1 MSRISLPRQLR
12 KVADRA
18 LLKSLESGL
27 EIVEDQLLAA
37 TSHAD
42 KIAGASARHLVEA
55 GGKRVRPTLVLLAAQ
70 LGDPTR
76 QDVLDA
82 AVVVELTHLATLY
95 HDDVMDDAPTRR
107 GVPTAQTIW
116 GNSVAILTGDLLFA
130 RASQVGSHLGQA
142 SLTLQADTFER
153 LCLGQLHETIGP
165 SESEDATAHYIQVMA
180 DKTGSLIS
188 ASARL
193 GIVLSGAPAEFE
205 EPLRVYGEKVGVAF
219 QLIDDVIDI
228 SEAGPSGKTP
238 GTDLRAGVPTLP
250 VLLLRKAA
258 ADGDSEAQSLIDFID
273 AGLEEDAKLNEAL
286 VRLRNHEVA
295 ELSYLEAKRWADEAV
310 EALEILPEGS
320 VKNALAQFAQAV
332 VDRTN

>member
-1 MSRISLPRQLR
+1 MSTISLPRQLK
-12 KVADRA
+12 KVSDRA
-18 LLKSLESGL
+18 LLKALEAGL
-27 EIVEDQLLAA
+27 EVVETKLLDS

-42 KIAGASARHLVEA
+42 KIASASVRHLVAA

-70 LGDPTR
+70 FGDASK
-76 QDVLDA
+76 QDVIDA

-107 GVPTAQTIW
+107 GVPTAQMIW
-116 GNSVAILTGDLLFA
+116 GNSIAILTGDLLFA
-130 RASQVGSHLGQA
+130 RASQVGSHLGQE

-165 SESEDATAHYIQVMA
+165 NENDDPINHYIQVMA
-180 DKTGSLIS
+180 DKTGSLIA

-193 GIVLSGAPAEFE
+193 GIMLSGAPREYM
-205 EPLRVYGEKVGVAF
+205 EPMGTYGEKVGVAF

-228 SEAGPSGKTP
+228 SAAGPSGKTP

-258 ADGDSEAQSLIDFID
+258 AGGDAEAVSLLALID
-273 AGLEEDAKLNEAL
+273 AGLQDESRLQEAL
-286 VRLRNHEVA
+286 QRLRNHPVA
-295 ELSYLEAKRWADEAV
+295 EQAYLEAKRWADEAV
-310 EALEILPEGS
+310 EAISSLPDGS
-320 VKNALAQFAQAV
+320 VKNALELFAQAV

>member
-1 MSRISLPRQLR
+1 VSPISLPRQLK
-12 KVADRA
+12 KVSDRA
-18 LLKSLESGL
+18 LLKSLEAGL
-27 EIVEDQLLAA
+27 EVVEENLKKA

-42 KIAGASARHLVEA
+42 KIAGASARHLVDA

-70 LGDPTR
+70 FGDATK
-76 QDVLDA
+76 QDVIDA

-107 GVPTAQTIW
+107 GVPTAQMIW
-116 GNSVAILTGDLLFA
+116 GNSIAILTGDLLFA
-130 RASQVGSHLGQA
+130 RASQVGSHLGQE

-165 SESEDATAHYIQVMA
+165 SETDNAIAHYIQVMA
-180 DKTGSLIS
+180 DKTGSLIA

-193 GIVLSGAPAEFE
+193 GIMLSGAPREYM
-205 EPLRVYGEKVGVAF
+205 EPMGAYGEKVGVAF

-258 ADGDSEAQSLIDFID
+258 ASGDAEAVSLLALIDG
-273 AGLEEDAKLNEAL
+273 GLEDDARLQEAL
-286 VRLRNHEVA
+286 VRLRNHPVA
-295 ELSYLEAKRWADEAV
+295 EESYLEAKRWADDAV
-310 EALEILPEGS
+310 AAISSLPEGP
-320 VKNALAQFAQAV
+320 VKNALELFAQAV
-332 VDRTN
+332 VDRKN

>member
-1 MSRISLPRQLR
+1 VSRISLPRQLR

-165 SESEDATAHYIQVMA
+165 SETEDATAHYIQVMA

-258 ADGDSEAQSLIDFID
+258 AAGDSEAQRLIDFID
-273 AGLEEDAKLNEAL
+273 DGLDEDAKLNEAL

>member
-1 MSRISLPRQLR
+1 MSKISLPKQLK
-12 KVADRA
+12 KVTDRA
-18 LLKSLESGL
+18 LLKAVESGL
-27 EIVEDQLLAA
+27 EKVEDLLQDA
-37 TSHAD
+37 TRYAD
-42 KIAGASARHLVEA
+42 SVAKDTARHLIDA

-70 LGDPTR
+70 FGDPTR
-76 QDVLDA
+76 KDVLDA

-107 GVPTAQTIW
+107 GVPTAQMIW

-130 RASQVGSHLGQA
+130 RASQVGSHLGQV

-153 LCLGQLHETIGP
+153 LCLGQLHETTGPTIGEEP
-165 SESEDATAHYIQVMA
+165 IDHYIRVLA
-180 DKTGSLIS
+180 DKTGSLIA

-193 GIVLSGAPAEFE
+193 GIILSGAPAEYE
-205 EPLRVYGEKVGVAF
+205 EPMRIYGEKVGVAF

-258 ADGDSEAQSLIDFID
+258 AAGDQGAIDLLELIDG
-273 AGLEEDAKLNEAL
+273 GLEQDSDLNEAL
-286 VRLRNHEVA
+286 VRLRNHPVA
-295 ELSYLEAKRWADEAV
+295 EQSFLEAKRWADEAV
-310 EALEILPEGS
+310 EALAILPEGS
-320 VKNALAQFAQAV
+320 IKSALGSFAQAV
-332 VDRTN
+332 VERTN

>member
-1 MSRISLPRQLR
+1 MSKISLPRQLK

-18 LLKSLESGL
+18 LLKSIEAGL
-27 EIVEDQLLAA
+27 EKVEDLLKNA
-37 TSHAD
+37 TRYAD
-42 KIAGASARHLVEA
+42 SVAKDPAKHLVDA

-76 QDVLDA
+76 KAVLDA

-107 GVPTAQTIW
+107 GVPTAQMIW

-130 RASQVGSHLGQA
+130 RASQVGSHLGQV

-153 LCLGQLHETIGP
+153 LCLGQLHETTGPTIGEEP
-165 SESEDATAHYIQVMA
+165 IDHYIRVLA

-193 GIVLSGAPAEFE
+193 GIILSGAPAEFE

-250 VLLLRKAA
+250 VLLLRKASA
-258 ADGDSEAQSLIDFID
+258 AGDQGATDLLELIDG
-273 AGLEEDAKLNEAL
+273 GLEEDSKLNEAL
-286 VRLRNHEVA
+286 VRLRNHPVA
-295 ELSYLEAKRWADEAV
+295 EQSYLEAKRWADEAV
-310 EALEILPEGS
+310 EALAPLPDGS
-320 VKNALAQFAQAV
+320 VKAALGSFAQAV
-332 VDRTN
+332 VERTN

>member
-1 MSRISLPRQLR
+1 VSKISLPRQLK
-12 KVADRA
+12 KVSDRA

-27 EIVEDQLLAA
+27 EVVEQNLLVA
-37 TSHAD
+37 TQHAD
-42 KIAGASARHLVEA
+42 KIVGASVRHLVAA

-70 LGDPTR
+70 LGDAKK
-76 QDVLDA
+76 QEIIDA

-107 GVPTAQTIW
+107 GVPTAQMIW
-116 GNSVAILTGDLLFA
+116 GNSIAILTGDLLFA
-130 RASQVGSHLGQA
+130 RASQVGSHLGEE
-142 SLTLQADTFER
+142 SLKLQADTFER

-165 SESEDATAHYIQVMA
+165 SENDDAIAHYIQVMA
-180 DKTGSLIS
+180 DKTGSLIA

-193 GIVLSGAPAEFE
+193 GIMLSGASRDYL
-205 EPLRVYGEKVGVAF
+205 EPLGAYGEKVGVAF

-258 ADGDSEAQSLIDFID
+258 AVGDAEAISLLALIDGGLQDD
-273 AGLEEDAKLNEAL
+273 ARLQEAL
-286 VRLRNHEVA
+286 VRLRNHPVA
-295 ELSYLEAKRWADEAV
+295 DAAYQEAKRWADDAIESIAS
-310 EALEILPEGS
+310 LPEGA
-320 VKNALAQFAQAV
+320 VKNALELFAQAV